1 MTRIRSDLLK
11 ESQSQSFMCLNLL
24 PYRLQTSSS
33 DRPVS
38 AHNVITLKVKS
49 EDGNHTFIL
58 KMCFSE
64 TIGHLRQYL
73 DKHRWDHTL
82 LLWQSVFLSLQDVT
96 MAACI
101 SCVTERA
108 VSLVMTSSAR
118 THSAA
123 TMMTAR
129 RCNHVDSRVTLLCCC
144 ERGNTLKH
152 WLRSDK

>member
-82 LLWQSVFLSLQDVT
+82 LLWQSVFLSLQRRNNGCLYFLRYREGSLPGYDI
-96 MAACI
+96 I
-101 SCVTERA
+101 SAYPQCSYDDDSQA
-108 VSLVMTSSAR
+108 LQSCGLTS
-118 THSAA
+118 
-123 TMMTAR
+123 
-129 RCNHVDSRVTLLCCC
+129 NVTLLL
-144 ERGNTLKH
+144 RKRKHPQTLTEV
-152 WLRSDK
+152 R